1 MSHRPDR
8 SENLTARLQERA
20 GELGFD
26 LLGLAPAA
34 PPTHGAAFT
43 AWLAQGYHGEM
54 KYLARQASQRLDPQA
69 VLPGAQTIIAV
80 AASYYT
86 GDWPDG
92 GDSDSSRGLIARY
105 AWGQD
110 YHQVLQP
117 RLEALLAFLQAEA
130 GRNVHGK
137 VYVGDG
143 PVLERDVAAHAGLGF
158 IGKNACLIHPRLGS
172 WLSLGVLLVD
182 VDICAT
188 DFVSGEETRF
198 LGENGFLKLS
208 GDLWLRGDCGSCT
221 CCLEAC
227 PTAAFPQP
235 YVLDARRCISYLT
248 IELRSSIPR
257 ELRPLM
263 GNRIFGCDVCQE
275 VCPWNHRL
283 TRPTAGPA
291 FQPRPAQVA
300 PSLLSLLNL
309 DEAAFQAR
317 FAGTSIL
324 RTKRRGLLRNVAVAL
339 GNSGDPAVVPA
350 LTQAIADPEPLV
362 RGHVAWALGQLNT
375 PAAREA
381 LAAALAREPEPQVVE
396 EIQAALA

>member
-1 MSHRPDR
+1 VTGYRPVR
-8 SENLTARLQERA
+8 SEKLTEQLRERA

-43 AWLAQGYHGEM
+43 AWLAQGYHGQM
-54 KYLARQASQRLDPQA
+54 TYLARQAAQRLDPQA
-69 VLPGAQTIIAV
+69 VLPGAQTLIAV
-80 AASYYT
+80 AANYYT
-86 GDWPDG
+86 GDGPDG
-92 GDSDSSRGLIARY
+92 GASDPSRGRIARY

-130 GRNVHGK
+130 GLQVQGRAF
-137 VYVGDG
+137 VGDG
-143 PVLERDVAAHAGLGF
+143 PVLERDVAARAGLGF
-158 IGKNACLIHPRLGS
+158 SGKNACLIHPSRGS

-182 VDICAT
+182 VAWPPLPSSD
-188 DFVSGEETRF
+188 DSGVP
-198 LGENGFLKLS
+198 
-208 GDLWLRGDCGSCT
+208 GDCGSCT
-221 CCLEAC
+221 RCLEAC

-248 IELRSSIPR
+248 IELRGSIPR

-275 VCPWNHRL
+275 VCPWNRRFA
-283 TRPTAGPA
+283 RPTAEPA
-291 FQPRPAQVA
+291 FQPRPDQAA
-300 PSLLSLLNL
+300 PSLLSLIHLS
-309 DEAAFQAR
+309 ESEFQAR
-317 FAGTSIL
+317 FAGTSIM

-339 GNSGDPAVVPA
+339 GNSGDPAAVPA
-350 LTQAIADPEPLV
+350 LIQTLADPEPLV
-362 RGHVAWALGQLNT
+362 RAHAAWALGQLDT
-375 PAAREA
+375 PAAREP
-381 LAAALAREPEPQVVE
+381 LAAALARESEPQVVE

>member
-1 MSHRPDR
+1 MSDHRPDR
-8 SENLTARLQERA
+8 STRPVRSEILQERA

-26 LLGLAPAA
+26 LLGLAPAT

-43 AWLAQGYHGEM
+43 AWLAQGYHGQM
-54 KYLARQASQRLDPQA
+54 KYLARQAAQRLDPQA
-69 VLPGAQTIIAV
+69 VLPDAQTIIAV

-86 GDWPDG
+86 GNGPDG
-92 GDSDSSRGLIARY
+92 SDSDPSRGRIARY

-130 GRNVHGK
+130 GRPVHGRAF
-137 VYVGDG
+137 VGDG
-143 PVLERDVAAHAGLGF
+143 PVLERDVAARAGLGF
-158 IGKNACLIHPRLGS
+158 IGKNACLINPRLGS

-182 VDICAT
+182 VEICAT
-188 DFVSGEETRF
+188 HFGSASHVSQ
-198 LGENGFLKLS
+198 LISQPN
-208 GDLWLRGDCGSCT
+208 CGSCT
-221 CCLEAC
+221 RCLQAC

-235 YVLDARRCISYLT
+235 CVLDARRCISYLT
-248 IELRSSIPR
+248 IELRGSIPR

-275 VCPWNHRL
+275 VCPWNSRF
-283 TRPTAGPA
+283 TRPTVGPA
-291 FQPRPAQVA
+291 FQPRPDQAA

-309 DEAAFQAR
+309 DEDTFQAR

-339 GNSGDPAVVPA
+339 GNSGDPAFVPA
-350 LTQAIADPEPLV
+350 LIQALADPEPLV
-362 RGHVAWALGQLNT
+362 REHVAWALGQLNT

>member
-1 MSHRPDR
+1 M
-8 SENLTARLQERA
+8 LTERLRERT

-43 AWLAQGYHGEM
+43 AWLAQGYHGQM
-54 KYLARQASQRLDPQA
+54 KYMARQASQRLDPQA
-69 VLPGAQTIIAV
+69 VLPGAKAIIAV

-86 GDWPDG
+86 GDWLDG
-92 GDSDSSRGLIARY
+92 GGSDPSRGRIARY

-110 YHQVLQP
+110 YHQMLQP

-130 GRNVHGK
+130 GLQVCGRAF
-137 VYVGDG
+137 VGDG
-143 PVLERDVAAHAGLGF
+143 PVLERDAAARAGLGF
-158 IGKNACLIHPRLGS
+158 IGKNACLINPRLGS

-182 VDICAT
+182 IDVCAT
-188 DFVSGEETRF
+188 HFGSASHISPHI
-198 LGENGFLKLS
+198 NHIS
-208 GDLWLRGDCGSCT
+208 QPNCGSCT
-221 CCLEAC
+221 HCLEAC

-248 IELRSSIPR
+248 IELRGSIPR
-257 ELRPLM
+257 ELRPLL
-263 GNRIFGCDVCQE
+263 GNRLFGCDVCQE
-275 VCPWNHRL
+275 VCPWNSRL

-291 FQPRPAQVA
+291 FQPRPAQIA

-339 GNSGDPAVVPA
+339 GNSGDPAAVPA
-350 LTQAIADPEPLV
+350 LIQALADPEPLV
-362 RGHVAWALGQLNT
+362 REHVAWALGQLNM

-381 LAAALAREPEPQVVE
+381 LAVALAKEPEPQVVE

>member
-1 MSHRPDR
+1 MISRRPDR
-8 SENLTARLQERA
+8 SGRPFARLRAGSVRPEILQERA

-26 LLGLAPAA
+26 LLGLAPAT

-43 AWLAQGYHGEM
+43 TWLAQGYHGQM

-86 GDWPDG
+86 GDGPDA
-92 GDSDSSRGLIARY
+92 DASDRGRGRIARY

-117 RLEALLAFLQAEA
+117 RLEALLAFLPAEA
-130 GRNVHGK
+130 GGAAHGRAF
-137 VYVGDG
+137 VGDG
-143 PVLERDVAAHAGLGF
+143 PVLERDVAARAGLGF
-158 IGKNACLIHPRLGS
+158 IGKNACLINPRLGS

-182 VDICAT
+182 IDICAT
-188 DFVSGEETRF
+188 HFESASHISQP
-198 LGENGFLKLS
+198 N
-208 GDLWLRGDCGSCT
+208 CGSCT
-221 CCLEAC
+221 RCLEAC

-248 IELRSSIPR
+248 IELRGSIPR
-257 ELRPLM
+257 ELRPLL

-275 VCPWNHRL
+275 VCPWNSRL
-283 TRPTAGPA
+283 ARPTIEPA
-291 FQPRPAQVA
+291 FQPRPDQAA
-300 PSLLSLLNL
+300 PSLLPLLSV
-309 DEAAFQAR
+309 DEAVFQAR

-339 GNSGDPAVVPA
+339 GNSGDPAAVPA
-350 LTQAIADPEPLV
+350 LIQALADPEPLV
-362 RGHVAWALGQLNT
+362 RSHVAWALGQLDT
-375 PAAREA
+375 PAARKA